1 MVAADA
7 PVRFRYSPRMLLAP
21 SWVISENKLTMPIGV
36 INAIAPLSC
45 FFVLWTSG
53 SPL

>member
-7 PVRFRYSPRMLLAP
+7 PVRFRYSPRMFLAP

-53 SPL
+53 SPP